1 MQIDKD
7 FENFL
12 LRGIAEL
19 RLPFDVSIGLG
30 RVKRNIRIRDVDVD
44 RRQLVLSD
52 RTVVKFPDIK
62 ALRFKKGMAKRFLSL
77 LPESF
82 RKARFKVFLYPHS
95 RSAVEWFYWHG
106 PLVHYLILSEQES
119 IVMYAKL
126 YVTAFSFVRPYPEH
140 LISGD
145 VQSVPV
151 LPGKWRED
159 FREIRSLLLKSL
171 KSPVPCT
178 FVMRDGREFTGIP
191 SIKDFRKNSYI
202 LRLFLPDR
210 GSLSHKVFLL
220 AHAIEDFWET

>member
-7 FENFL
+7 FENYFL
-12 LRGIAEL
+12 RKIAEL

-30 RVKRNIRIRDVDVD
+30 RVKRNIRIRDLDVD

-52 RTVVKFPDIK
+52 GTVVKFPDIK
-62 ALRFKKGMAKRFLSL
+62 ALWFRKGIGKKFLSL
-77 LPESF
+77 LPEPF
-82 RKARFKVFLYPHS
+82 RKARFDVFLYPHS
-95 RSAVEWFYWHG
+95 KSNVEQFRWHG
-106 PLVHYLILSEQES
+106 PLVHYLVLSNQKS
-119 IVMYAKL
+119 VVMYAKL

-140 LISGD
+140 LTSGD

-159 FREIRSLLLKSL
+159 FREIRHLLLKSL

-191 SIKDFRKNSYI
+191 SIKDFRRNSYT
-202 LRLFLPDR
+202 LKLFLPDR
-210 GSLSHKVFLL
+210 GNSSHKVFLF
-220 AHAIEDFWET
+220 AHAIEDFWGA

>member
-62 ALRFKKGMAKRFLSL
+62 ALRFRKGVGKRFLSL
-77 LPESF
+77 LPEPF
-82 RKARFKVFLYPHS
+82 RKTRFEVFLYPHS
-95 RSAVEWFYWHG
+95 KSAVERFYWHG
-106 PLVHYLILSEQES
+106 PLVHYLVLSNQES

-126 YVTAFSFVRPYPEH
+126 YITAFSFVRPYPEH
-140 LISGD
+140 LIFGD

-151 LPGKWRED
+151 IPGKWRED
-159 FREIRSLLLKSL
+159 FREIRHLILKSL
-171 KSPVPCT
+171 KSPVSCT

-191 SIKDFRKNSYI
+191 SLKDFRRNSYT
-202 LRLFLPDR
+202 LRLFLPDK
-210 GSLSHKVFLL
+210 GNSSHKVFLL
-220 AHAIEDFWET
+220 AHAIEDFWEA